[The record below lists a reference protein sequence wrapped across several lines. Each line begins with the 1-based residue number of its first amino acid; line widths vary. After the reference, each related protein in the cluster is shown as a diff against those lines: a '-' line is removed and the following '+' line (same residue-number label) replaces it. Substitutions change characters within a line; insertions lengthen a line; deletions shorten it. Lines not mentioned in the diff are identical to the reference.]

1 MDSLKHT
8 TVRTLIGEKVLIGPS
23 SFASIDRSPMDRL
36 IEVGCEIV
44 DNPFRRKLTKSELM
58 TQLDKGV
65 TGLIAGLEPLD
76 RDVLENSNLKVIS
89 RCGSGLSN
97 VDLVAAKEL
106 GIKVFSTPDAPV
118 GAVAELTLGVMLSL
132 LRMIQQM
139 NTDLHEGKW
148 AKRIGLQLEGKTV
161 LIVGFG
167 RIGRRIASLLV
178 PFQTNTLAVDPY
190 LSGPIDAVP
199 LVTLEEGLAQ
209 ADIVTIHC
217 SGEGCII
224 GERELS
230 IIKCGALF
238 LNAARGGLVDE
249 HALGRA
255 LDEDRVAGAWMDTF
269 EQEPYSGP
277 LARYPQVILT
287 PHVGSYTVECRRH
300 MENEA
305 VENLISALKK

>member
-1 MDSLKHT
+1 MQDS
-8 TVRTLIGEKVLIGPS
+8 TVRSLTGEKILIGPS

-36 IEVGCEIV
+36 LEVGCEII
-44 DNPFRRKLTKSELM
+44 DNPFRRKLTKSEL
-58 TQLDKGV
+58 LALLNRGV

-76 RDVLENSNLKVIS
+76 RDVLEKSTLKVIS

-97 VDLVAAKEL
+97 VDLVTAKEL
-106 GIKVFSTPDAPV
+106 GIKVFSTPNAPV

-139 NTDLHEGKW
+139 NHDLHEGKW
-148 AKRIGLQLEGKTV
+148 EKRIGLQLEGKTV
-161 LIVGFG
+161 LIIGFG
-167 RIGRRIASLLV
+167 RIGRRVASLLA
-178 PFQTNTLAVDPY
+178 PFQTNILAVDPH
-190 LSGPIDAVP
+190 LSRPVGSVP
-199 LVTLEEGLAQ
+199 LVPIEEALPQ

-224 GERELS
+224 GEKELS
-230 IIKCGALF
+230 IIKCGALL

-249 HALGRA
+249 HALSRAIDEGRI
-255 LDEDRVAGAWMDTF
+255 AGAWMDTF
-269 EQEPYSGP
+269 EREPYTGP

-305 VENLISALKK
+305 VENLISALKE

>member
-1 MDSLKHT
+1 MQDS
-8 TVRTLIGEKVLIGPS
+8 TVRSLTGEKILIGPS

-36 IEVGCEIV
+36 LEVGCEII
-44 DNPFRRKLTKSELM
+44 DNPFRRKLTKSEL
-58 TQLDKGV
+58 LALLNRGV

-76 RDVLENSNLKVIS
+76 HDVLEKSTLKVIS

-97 VDLVAAKEL
+97 VDLVTAKEL
-106 GIKVFSTPDAPV
+106 GIKVFSTPNAPV

-139 NTDLHEGKW
+139 NNDLHEGKW

-161 LIVGFG
+161 LIIGFG
-167 RIGRRIASLLV
+167 RIGRRVASLLA
-178 PFQTNTLAVDPY
+178 PFQTNILAVDPH
-190 LSGPIDAVP
+190 LSRPVGSVP
-199 LVTLEEGLAQ
+199 LVPIEEALPQ

-224 GERELS
+224 GEKELR
-230 IIKCGALF
+230 IIKCGALL

-249 HALGRA
+249 HALSRAIDEGRI
-255 LDEDRVAGAWMDTF
+255 AGAWMDTF
-269 EQEPYSGP
+269 EREPYSGP

-305 VENLISALKK
+305 VENLVSALKK

>member
-1 MDSLKHT
+1 MQDS
-8 TVRTLIGEKVLIGPS
+8 TVRSLTVEKILIGPS

-36 IEVGCEIV
+36 LEVGCEII
-44 DNPFRRKLTKSELM
+44 DNPFRRKLTKSEL
-58 TQLDKGV
+58 LALLNRGV

-76 RDVLENSNLKVIS
+76 RDVLEKSTLKVIS

-97 VDLVAAKEL
+97 VDLVTAKEL
-106 GIKVFSTPDAPV
+106 GIKVFSTPNAPV

-139 NTDLHEGKW
+139 NNDLHEGKW

-161 LIVGFG
+161 LIIGFG
-167 RIGRRIASLLV
+167 RIGRRVASLLA
-178 PFQTNTLAVDPY
+178 PFQTNILAVDPH
-190 LSGPIDAVP
+190 LSRPVGSVP
-199 LVTLEEGLAQ
+199 LVPIEEALPQ

-224 GERELS
+224 GEKELS
-230 IIKCGALF
+230 IIKCGALL

-249 HALGRA
+249 HALSRAIDEGRI
-255 LDEDRVAGAWMDTF
+255 AGAWMDTF
-269 EQEPYSGP
+269 EREPYTGP

-287 PHVGSYTVECRRH
+287 PHVGSYTVECRRQ

-305 VENLISALKK
+305 VENLISALKE

>member
-1 MDSLKHT
+1 MQDS
-8 TVRTLIGEKVLIGPS
+8 TVRSLTGEKILIGPS

-36 IEVGCEIV
+36 LEVGCEII
-44 DNPFRRKLTKSELM
+44 DNPFRRKLTKSEL
-58 TQLDKGV
+58 LALLNRGV

-76 RDVLENSNLKVIS
+76 RDVLEKSTLKVIS

-97 VDLVAAKEL
+97 VDLVTAKEL
-106 GIKVFSTPDAPV
+106 GIKVFSTPNAPV

-139 NTDLHEGKW
+139 NNDLHEGKW

-161 LIVGFG
+161 LIIGFG
-167 RIGRRIASLLV
+167 RIGRRVASLLA
-178 PFQTNTLAVDPY
+178 PFQTNILAVDPH
-190 LSGPIDAVP
+190 LSGPVGSVP
-199 LVTLEEGLAQ
+199 LVSIEEALPQ

-224 GERELS
+224 GEKELS
-230 IIKCGALF
+230 IIKCGALL

-249 HALGRA
+249 HALSRA
-255 LDEDRVAGAWMDTF
+255 LDEGRIAGAWMDTF
-269 EQEPYSGP
+269 EREPYSGP

-305 VENLISALKK
+305 VENLISALKE